1 MKRCALF
8 LVLVAFAGC
17 RHRPSPE
24 LLREYASRS
33 LVTCC
38 NIHYETQEIND
49 ANYYVGSTLPLGTPA
64 LVQGVT
70 DDSVT
75 FLAAGHTLTLYHQY
89 GKDQESMRQYLDK
102 TLVADDP
109 KVRVATYPRAV
120 QDAIRDGRVER
131 GMTREQ
137 VILSLGYPPTHRTPS
152 TDASEWTY
160 WYNHWVTYQVQFGP
174 DGKVANVIGRPA
186 PTQDQP
192 IPAQEPTPAK
202 AAPKTRA
209 KKKH

>member
-1 MKRCALF
+1 MKRFALF
-8 LVLVAFAGC
+8 LVLVALAGC

-38 NIHYETQEIND
+38 NIHYETQAIND
-49 ANYYVGSTLPLGTPA
+49 ANYYVGATLPLGTP
-64 LVQGVT
+64 VQVQSVT

-75 FLAAGHTLTLYHQY
+75 FLGDGHTLTLTHQY
-89 GKDQESMRQYLDK
+89 GKDQEPMRQYLDK
-102 TLVADDP
+102 ILVADDP
-109 KVRVATYPRAV
+109 KARVATYSRAV
-120 QDAIRDGRVER
+120 QDAIRDSRVER

-137 VILSLGYPPTHRTPS
+137 VILAIGYPPTHRTPS
-152 TDASEWTY
+152 IDASEWLY
-160 WYNHWVTYQVQFGP
+160 WYNHWVTYKVQFGP
-174 DGKVANVIGRPA
+174 DGKVANVVGRPA

-192 IPAQEPTPAK
+192 IPAQAPPPSAVKAPT
-202 AAPKTRA
+202 